1 MTKTIEQE
9 ALDNPP
15 AFPAGWPEAGYE
27 PHYGMILRDWFAG
40 QALVGMLASE
50 AGIPPYANSWAA
62 ERAYQMADAMLAARG
77 LKLVE
82 VGDDD

>member
-15 AFPAGWPEAGYE
+15 AFPAGWPEVGYE
-27 PHYGMILRDWFAG
+27 PYYGMSLRDWFAG
-40 QALVGMLASE
+40 KALTGLMQKDPWGDPMMLAS
-50 AGIPPYANSWAA
+50 YAFNA
-62 ERAYQMADAMLAARG
+62 ADAMLATRG

-82 VGDDD
+82 AGDAAA